1 MSELALQRR
10 RAKGGAIKWR
20 VDVLLRR
27 QGVVELVRLRHAVGQ
42 PTLPKA
48 RLADN
53 GAPRLP
59 VSLRSHGSATLI
71 KEIKGKLDGGED
83 FTALAE
89 AHSMDP
95 GSKTNGG
102 SLGWF
107 KKSDMVGPF
116 ADAAFAAD
124 KGTVTDPVQTRFG
137 WHIIK
142 VEDKRDEIP
151 LEEVREQIEG
161 ALGQELAEAYI
172 EEIKGGA
179 TIVEAKKA
187 DAAAPAAAEGKDAEG
202 ATK

>member
-1 MSELALQRR
+1 
-10 RAKGGAIKWR
+10 
-20 VDVLLRR
+20 
-27 QGVVELVRLRHAVGQ
+27 
-42 PTLPKA
+42 
-48 RLADN
+48 
-53 GAPRLP
+53 
-59 VSLRSHGSATLI
+59 
-71 KEIKGKLDGGED
+71 
-83 FTALAE
+83 
-89 AHSMDP
+89 
-95 GSKTNGG
+95 
-102 SLGWF
+102 
-107 KKSDMVGPF
+107 MVGPF